1 MAKNPCKY
9 LFEVSKGEF
18 KEFTEAELKDYLI
31 EQDLSKLKPIQ
42 DAIQERSAEE
52 VLQREQAEAGKTGG
66 EGRGMEPSKQGKEAP
81 IEVEVYDEGKVE
93 SPRQR
98 KKSLLNSLLSGKLS
112 EKVKE
117 ELEKDNVYF
126 EANMKESEDMA
137 KSIVSS
143 LGVENAIIAAKNN
156 EVHPSVGSA
165 IFAESINDLY
175 RQEQRLR
182 NEGRIEEADNVA
194 LRQADLI
201 TEYSDISTSSGQWIA
216 QIKRFYKTSPIG
228 VVRKINTERKQQFQ
242 KEFAGQEKD
251 FKTIFE
257 DLLKGEEGQAILKIE
272 AEKIVKEERKA
283 DRQKRDKAIDDFF
296 EKAKLKGNVSYATI
310 IPPAVWNSA
319 MDVLKVSVKGGDRI
333 VVSVQKAIEYI
344 DAELKG
350 KAWDKD
356 RFKKD
361 YEDSLNKEL
370 NERERDLTTS
380 LEKRKKELERR
391 INENDFSAEE
401 YKEKRTLNEKEE
413 AAKKDYNEV
422 KKAYDEAKKQSP
434 EYIDKKSKQYLE
446 RFKSRLK
453 GIDNA
458 KKEEIIKRSMSQLV
472 KNGALQYEEFKNI
485 IAETIGLK
493 ELSPEDITKIE
504 SLMDKINATKD
515 LEDAMVENS
524 KSAEARKR
532 YDEAVAEASN
542 ASTELYNIVSKES
555 NITST
560 LKSLITG
567 SLLGVPSLIKNPIQN
582 IIFQGQL
589 RFPKAVVKNIME
601 QGVYGAS
608 VLINKYISSES
619 PIYKPKANLLL
630 AQKGYFPQGGL
641 GIVKGFTYF
650 KKGITVPD
658 FNSTNAYQSS
668 LSPKQAARDLK
679 LYKSG
684 EKFLTKTEIVDRY
697 IRKSWPSRQADFIL
711 RAMGFG
717 DMPQRYAAEGAAAQQ
732 IAVKELGLTDDNE
745 IIAFMRSPQKMAY
758 KIYSE
763 QGKTQA
769 DALSEEIQKRI
780 IKEGEKAVFQEKNML
795 SNISEWVD
803 SGLKIK
809 KEDRFVRTKAVA
821 SVLKTLNYP
830 FIKIPA
836 NVAWASFKAAN
847 PLFSLG
853 QAGIQAAAAKRY
865 EQKGNFAKSKEYTE
879 MSKDSFAHAAVGYG
893 LSLAAAYM
901 IAAGLVRP
909 ENDKDTKAKEYAGEE
924 VFGKQNQLNLG
935 GALGLDDYWVDLTWF
950 GPYGVILNT
959 KAQLARDKAEM
970 AKNNE
975 EQSWAM
981 DQIDNMTYSAK
992 SSLNQLVFDQGSKM
1006 IDAMMNGGPAA
1017 KSYFVN
1023 NVVNNISNIP
1033 VGATYTQFSKNALPY
1048 KAALKGETAWE
1059 QIKNNQKQRNVALR
1073 LAMNF
1078 YKPGSGNPP
1087 FKISPFTGE
1096 PIKTDNS
1103 VLGVIGGMMG
1113 AEKGSNDK
1121 FGAVI
1126 INDFEKT
1133 GNLNFLPPASVEK
1146 ITVNGKKID
1155 LPMEQRLELQSLI
1168 GKSTKKIISPF
1179 VYGASTLANF
1189 KRYTDPSITEQERGD
1204 ALNTLYGLARTD
1216 GLNQFKKNHPEYK
1229 ESELTSI
1236 QEMRKEQEED
1246 WKERLKDMFQIEEE

>member
-9 LFEVSKGEF
+9 LFEISKGEF
-18 KEFTEAELKDYLI
+18 KEFTETELKDYLV

-42 DAIQERSAEE
+42 NAIQERSAEE
-52 VLQREQAEAGKTGG
+52 VLQRKQEGAGEAGG
-66 EGRGMEPSKQGKEAP
+66 ERKGMEPSKQGKEAP
-81 IEVEVYDEGKVE
+81 IEVEVYDEGKIK
-93 SPRQR
+93 SPRAR
-98 KKSLLNSLLSGKLS
+98 KKSLLNSLLSAKLS
-112 EKVKE
+112 DEVKE
-117 ELEKDNVYF
+117 QLKKNNLYF
-126 EANMKESEDMA
+126 DANMKESEDMA

-165 IFAESINDLY
+165 IFAESINDLW
-175 RQEQRLR
+175 RQERRLR
-182 NEGRIEEADNVA
+182 NEGRTEEADNVA

-216 QIKRFYKTSPIG
+216 QIKRFYKTSPMG

-242 KEFAGQEKD
+242 EQFAGQEKD
-251 FKTIFE
+251 FKTVFE
-257 DLLKGEEGQAILKIE
+257 ELLQGEEGQAALKIE

-283 DRQKRDKAIDDFF
+283 DRKKRDKAIDDFF

-310 IPPAVWNSA
+310 IPPTVWNSA

-434 EYIDKKSKQYLE
+434 EYIDKKAKQYLE

-458 KKEEIIKRSMSQLV
+458 KKEEIIKRSMSQLI
-472 KNGALQYEEFKNI
+472 KSGALEYEDFKNI

-493 ELSPEDITKIE
+493 ELTDADVSKIE
-504 SLMDKINATKD
+504 GLMGKINSTQD
-515 LEDAMVENS
+515 LEDQMIKNPTAENI
-524 KSAEARKR
+524 KK
-532 YDEAVAEASN
+532 YDDAVIEASD
-542 ASTELYNIVSKES
+542 ASTELYNIISKES
-555 NITST
+555 SITST

-567 SLLGVPSLIKNPIQN
+567 SLLGIPSLIKNPIQN

-589 RFPKAVVKNIME
+589 RFPKAVVRNIGE
-601 QGVYGAS
+601 LGLYKAS
-608 VLINKYISSES
+608 KLFHDYISEKS
-619 PIYKPKANLLL
+619 PIIKPKTNLLL
-630 AQKGYFPQGGL
+630 AQKGFSSQGKF
-641 GIVKGFTYF
+641 GITKGSTYF

-658 FNSTNAYQSS
+658 FNSVNAYQSS
-668 LSPKQAARDLK
+668 LSPKQAAKDLQ

-697 IRKSWPSRQADFIL
+697 IRRSLPSKQADFIL
-711 RAMGFG
+711 RGMGFG
-717 DMPQRYAAEGAAAQQ
+717 DIPQRYAAEGAAAQQ
-732 IAVKELGLTDDNE
+732 IAVMELGLTNDSD
-745 IIAFMRSPQKMAY
+745 IVAFMRSPQKMAY
-758 KIYSE
+758 KIYTE
-763 QGKTQA
+763 QGNPQA
-769 DALSEEIQKRI
+769 AKLSEEIQQRI
-780 IKEGEKAVFQEKNML
+780 IKIGEKAVFQEKNML
-795 SNISEWVD
+795 SDASEFLDRALRPSEKDNIIYGGV
-803 SGLKIK
+803 K
-809 KEDRFVRTKAVA
+809 TAA
-821 SVLKTLNYP
+821 SVFKTLNYP

-847 PLFSLG
+847 PLFSLLQSG
-853 QAGIQAAAAKRY
+853 TQAMIANNYAN
-865 EQKGNFAKSKEYTE
+865 KGNWAKSKEYTE

-901 IAAGLVRP
+901 ISAGLVRP

-950 GPYGVILNT
+950 GPFGVILNT
-959 KAQLARDKAEM
+959 KSQLARDKAEM

-975 EQSWAM
+975 EQSSAM
-981 DQIDNMTYSAK
+981 DLIDNMTYSAK
-992 SSLNQLVFDQGSKM
+992 SSLNQLIFDQGSKM
-1006 IDAMMNGGPAA
+1006 IDAVMSGGQAS

-1023 NVVNNISNIP
+1023 NIVNNITNIP
-1033 VGATYTQFSKNALPY
+1033 TGATYTQFSKGTLPY
-1048 KAALKGETAWE
+1048 KAVLKGETVWE
-1059 QIKNNQKQRNVALR
+1059 QIKNNQKQRNIALR
-1073 LAMNF
+1073 VAMNF
-1078 YKPGSGNPP
+1078 YKEDSGNPP
-1087 FKISPFTGE
+1087 YKVSPFTGQ
-1096 PIKTDNS
+1096 PIKNDNS
-1103 VLGVIGGMMG
+1103 ALGVIGGMLG
-1113 AEKGSNDK
+1113 AEKGSDDK

-1133 GNLNFLPPASVEK
+1133 GNLSFLPPAFPTS
-1146 ITVNGKKID
+1146 ITVSGKKID
-1155 LPMEQRLELQSLI
+1155 LPLDQKMELQILI
-1168 GKSTKKIISPF
+1168 GKSTEKLISAY
-1179 VYGASTLANF
+1179 VYGSATIKNN
-1189 KRYTDPSITEQERGD
+1189 KRYTDPLTSDQEKAEGLD
-1204 ALNTLYGLARTD
+1204 DLYSLARQD
-1216 GLNQFKKNHPEYK
+1216 GLNQFKDNHIEYK
-1229 ESELTSI
+1229 DAILTPSE
-1236 QEMRKEQEED
+1236 EREKRMREY
-1246 WKERLKDMFQIEEE
+1246 WKKGVKQKFRIR